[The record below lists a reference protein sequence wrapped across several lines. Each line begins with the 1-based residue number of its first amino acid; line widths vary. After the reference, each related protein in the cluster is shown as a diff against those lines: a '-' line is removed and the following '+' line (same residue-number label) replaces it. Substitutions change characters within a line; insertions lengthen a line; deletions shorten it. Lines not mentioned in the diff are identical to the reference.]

1 MDIQSNRKKV
11 ASEIQIKPQDI
22 DPDGLEILREAG
34 FIWDSHL
41 LAFRKKLATGASPCS
56 IDYRFLCD
64 QKLLVH
70 SSLDKRER
78 AGQAAAPAHSGPEY
92 RLGAPTNRRA
102 SEIKVPRPIAEMY
115 CRDGLP
121 RWIAEMRRS
130 CDHWMGPTSDPNP
143 GAALN
148 FANLRPTSFW
158 KSAYSLQKTI
168 APRAMHGQSSSRRG
182 VLKSGQR
189 KTAQSRWSGS
199 RHLRSAYPA
208 ARPELA
214 EKKRPRSSPGT

>member
-78 AGQAAAPAHSGPEY
+78 AGQLQ
-92 RLGAPTNRRA
+92 RLR
-102 SEIKVPRPIAEMY
+102 ILV
-115 CRDGLP
+115 
-121 RWIAEMRRS
+121 
-130 CDHWMGPTSDPNP
+130 
-143 GAALN
+143 
-148 FANLRPTSFW
+148 
-158 KSAYSLQKTI
+158 
-168 APRAMHGQSSSRRG
+168 QSID
-182 VLKSGQR
+182 
-189 KTAQSRWSGS
+189 
-199 RHLRSAYPA
+199 
-208 ARPELA
+208 
-214 EKKRPRSSPGT
+214 